1 MEKNNEKHSHLLWK
15 ELEKKQVNDF
25 RIFKAC
31 MIKSEA
37 PDGRIKEFVQL
48 DSPHWINVVGLV
60 KNDKGEDCFL
70 MVRQFRHGSGT
81 LTLEFPAGLV
91 DPGEKPEAAAV
102 RELSE
107 ETGYK
112 AEKFILIGSANPDPA
127 FMNNT
132 SFTYF
137 AVNPTRET
145 EQSLDDDEIID
156 VEMIP
161 LPQFEK
167 DMGNGEFINAI
178 SILAY
183 AFYKRALAD
192 GTVLA

>member
-1 MEKNNEKHSHLLWK
+1 MNNNKKYNHLLWK

-37 PDGRIKEFVQL
+37 PDGRIADFVLL
-48 DSPHWINVVGLV
+48 DSPHWINVVSIV

-81 LTLEFPAGLV
+81 LTVEFPAGLV

-107 ETGYK
+107 ETGYT
-112 AEKFILIGSANPDPA
+112 AEKFIFIGSANPDPA

-137 AVNPTRET
+137 AVNPVREA

-161 LPQFEK
+161 ISQFEK
-167 DMGNGEFINAI
+167 EMGEGEFLNAI

-183 AFYKRALAD
+183 AFYKRALAN
-192 GTVLA
+192 GTV

>member
-1 MEKNNEKHSHLLWK
+1 MEKKDKNQSHLVWK

-48 DSPHWINVVGLV
+48 DSPHWINVVSVV

-81 LTLEFPAGLV
+81 ITLEFPAGLV
-91 DPGEKPEAAAV
+91 DPGEEPEAAAV

-107 ETGYK
+107 ETGHI
-112 AEKFILIGSANPDPA
+112 AEKLIFIGSANPDPA

-137 AVNPTRET
+137 AVNPVRET

-156 VEMIP
+156 VELIP
-161 LPQFEK
+161 VSQFEK
-167 DMGNGEFINAI
+167 EMGDGEFLNAI

-183 AFYKRALAD
+183 AFYKRALSN
-192 GTVLA
+192 GTV